1 MSHPLPSPIRP
12 LEISNEKASSLFC
25 FLPCHRIPSAEM
37 SSHFL
42 NDNPTTQCG
51 PSTANSRP
59 PLQLFL
65 IKNPYLRNK
74 NKQTTTNTAMG
85 IQSQNRNGSIKT
97 MKKKATQT
105 KKKRMAHSR
114 MVIGG
119 SLQFD
124 HQKHCRLCVIYNT
137 KGKEAAKKY
146 KKGHHPKCP
155 HRTKPPTNQS
165 NKIDRYVPSSTA
177 AMLAAVS
184 AQNKQ
189 EHSLENTSTFLNV
202 AAMPA
207 TVQRM
212 IPLGN
217 IATLKQDST
226 QQSVGN
232 DCMDEVPL
240 DFVSE
245 LRNELDNR
253 MKEFESGNKFQ
264 WAKKTRAPIVFSL
277 AIDYITSLFAHRRTK
292 ATDGTLPMTNTFEVA
307 MDRYYELFPQRT
319 CCFKFPVD
327 LSNSPSPHYHQLQGC
342 SFIYLDWQL
351 CWPQLVLPCPCC
363 ADKVA
368 RGATPHSDSKLV
380 HDRTNLLK
388 NRSLFPIWTP
398 SGSVI
403 YAVVMTYKCQKC
415 NKHVKANDGRLLHL
429 LDAHVRDTYPVLPR
443 YAHGQFH
450 FNTELSDIIDSVM
463 KTYGNAEFVSRQ
475 MVAQQGRFYQ
485 RKVLSYLSMD
495 VLHPYPDY
503 ETWRQDIHPPMP
515 ETIRNTYFEAEYSSL
530 QPYGYCNVERYVR
543 ELQGVQVQQSDIVMF
558 DHTFQVLKTY
568 SNKGGAKAVFTGMK
582 GSTKEVVSLAAVP

>member
-1 MSHPLPSPIRP
+1 
-12 LEISNEKASSLFC
+12 
-25 FLPCHRIPSAEM
+25 
-37 SSHFL
+37 
-42 NDNPTTQCG
+42 
-51 PSTANSRP
+51 
-59 PLQLFL
+59 
-65 IKNPYLRNK
+65 
-74 NKQTTTNTAMG
+74 
-85 IQSQNRNGSIKT
+85 
-97 MKKKATQT
+97 
-105 KKKRMAHSR
+105 
-114 MVIGG
+114 
-119 SLQFD
+119 
-124 HQKHCRLCVIYNT
+124 
-137 KGKEAAKKY
+137 
-146 KKGHHPKCP
+146 
-155 HRTKPPTNQS
+155 
-165 NKIDRYVPSSTA
+165 
-177 AMLAAVS
+177 
-184 AQNKQ
+184 
-189 EHSLENTSTFLNV
+189 
-202 AAMPA
+202 
-207 TVQRM
+207 
-212 IPLGN
+212 
-217 IATLKQDST
+217 
-226 QQSVGN
+226 
-232 DCMDEVPL
+232 
-240 DFVSE
+240 
-245 LRNELDNR
+245 
-253 MKEFESGNKFQ
+253 
-264 WAKKTRAPIVFSL
+264 
-277 AIDYITSLFAHRRTK
+277 
-292 ATDGTLPMTNTFEVA
+292 MTNTFKVA
-307 MDRYYELFPQRT
+307 MDRYYELFPQQT
-319 CCFKFPVD
+319 CCFKFPVE

-342 SFIYLDWQL
+342 SFVYLDWQL

-450 FNTELSDIIDSVM
+450 FNTELSDIVDSVM

-543 ELQGVQVQQSDIVMF
+543 ELQGVQVQQSDIVTF

-568 SNKGGAKAVFTGMK
+568 NNKGGAKAVFTGMK
-582 GSTKEVVSLAAVP
+582 GSTKEVVSLAAVPSTALKEVTHLLRQSKARRENFSPSVVYTDTCPNGTYVWKDLFGHDIDCRLGLFHFIHRIVDTLDNKCELYWKSMVSLKKCIYTYHEIDFRKLMEALRTGTLSSSRQPMTTDEINQVRHSKQWKSRYDRYLRKVFRSEAQICSYLEEWIRTWDGVEDSCGRRVFSSATTKATREQMSKVQFVLDSEKAIVYSPVPPPKDSVHNLTVWRTNRPESSLEKFHELLAHFGNGAMRKEYADALIYRGTAEYNITCRWKSQKEQKVVRGPSRCRTKVAIQRTYLL